1 MKPVL
6 FVTNH
11 APADRVGAFAALCE
25 LEHVQFALFGGRER
39 HGTPPASERLPSQ
52 PLPFAAVHPRQR
64 ELYRMCASG
73 DYRAVVCSTS
83 GRLALPA
90 AWAGARR
97 ARVPLILWSS
107 LWSHPRTP
115 VHVLSLLAL
124 ARLYRSADAVVTYGP
139 HVSEYVRARGARN
152 VHIAPQAVDNA
163 FWSAPATG
171 TPEHPAWPAESK
183 LHFLFVGRPARE
195 KGLHVLLDAWRRV
208 ALDPLDASLV
218 IVGTPPSARAG
229 GGARL
234 HQSPPGVVFVG
245 PLEPAQLR
253 NFYAASDVVVVP
265 SIATPTFRE
274 PWGLVINEAFNQRLP
289 ALVTDAVGAA
299 AGGLVRPD
307 VNGLVV
313 RAADADA
320 LAGAI
325 GLLAADQ
332 QLRTRMGSAGAEA
345 VRGYT
350 YAAWAEGFSGA
361 FASVGVARP
370 LSSTGGLAGPPQG
383 ADSSADV
390 GSFR

>member
-11 APADRVGAFAALCE
+11 APADRVGGFAALCE
-25 LEHVQFALFGGRER
+25 LEHVQFALFGGRAR
-39 HGTPPASERLPSQ
+39 HAAPPASE
-52 PLPFAAVHPRQR
+52 PLPFAAVRVRQR
-64 ELYRMCASG
+64 ELYGMCASG
-73 DYRAVVCSTS
+73 DYRAVICSTS

-97 ARVPLILWSS
+97 ARVPLILWSA

-115 VHVLSLLAL
+115 LHMLSFLAL

-139 HVSEYVRARGARN
+139 HVSEYARLRGARN

-171 TPEHPAWPAESK
+171 PPEDPAWPAESK
-183 LHFLFVGRPARE
+183 VRFLFVGRPARE
-195 KGLHVLLDAWRRV
+195 KGLHVLLDAWQRV

-218 IVGTPPSARAG
+218 IVGTQQSGRADGGFGQNAR
-229 GGARL
+229 
-234 HQSPPGVVFVG
+234 GVVFVG
-245 PLEPAQLR
+245 HLEPAQLR

-299 AGGLVRPD
+299 AGGLVRPGI
-307 VNGLVV
+307 NGLVV
-313 RAADADA
+313 PAADADA
-320 LAGAI
+320 LASAI
-325 GLLAADQ
+325 GTLAADRH
-332 QLRTRMGSAGAEA
+332 LRARMGSAGAET

-350 YAAWAEGFSGA
+350 HAAWAEGFSGA
-361 FASVGVARP
+361 LASVGLSRRP
-370 LSSTGGLAGPPQG
+370 TSTGGLAAPPEA